1 MSETAI
7 EGQQRKK
14 RRFRFKAP
22 GLSGWILISII
33 LGVVT
38 GLFFGEIAGKI
49 GFIGDAY
56 IKLIQMTVLPYI
68 LVSLI
73 AGIGSL
79 SVREAGLMARK
90 GGVWLLL
97 IWAIGFLVILLMP
110 LTFPKWVTASFFTS
124 SLVEAP
130 ETVNFLD
137 LYIPSNPFFSL
148 SAGLIPA
155 IVLFSLA
162 LGIALMNLK
171 TKGAIINA
179 CHTISKALVAVSGFM
194 VKLSPIGLFAIT
206 AAAAGT
212 LTPAEFGRLQVYI
225 IVFIIASLLLS
236 LWILPALVSAFT
248 PFSYRDV
255 MKRFQAPFLVAFATG
270 NLFVVLPILI
280 EGCKEMFREH
290 KTTGEDADNYVDV
303 LLPVYFNFPNLGKL
317 LIILFILFAFWFN
330 GSTLPLASYP
340 SFIITGLIT
349 FFGSLD
355 LAIPFLLDFFRLPAD
370 LYNLYIVSG
379 VITGR
384 FATLVGAVNLVVFT
398 LLTTAAVTGLLKIR
412 KIKLLVYIGALV
424 LSLTAT
430 VAGLTLFIDKTM
442 DNPYNRDIAISTR
455 ELYYDAVPAV
465 VRDERPEDPPKRQFE
480 RKMLDEIIERG
491 VLRVG
496 YRKNS
501 LPWSYRNNIG
511 ELVGLDIELAHL
523 LAGDLGVSLEFI
535 PYEMD
540 MLDKDLLQRR
550 FDIVMSSILTKT
562 YSGSHMNY
570 TESYMD
576 ISAAF
581 VVPDHM
587 RNDFESIDKIKSMG
601 YLKIG
606 YVSGGFNLSLL
617 QSVFPRIIWTEI
629 DDMSEFFGGNRP
641 DLDGVF
647 GSAES
652 GSAWTLLHPEFNVSV
667 VKPSYVRYPVS
678 FVTGGNDI
686 DFTNYV
692 NRWISIIK
700 RNGQFDTMYGYWVQ
714 GKDKPEDIPPRWSVI
729 RDVLGWIE

>member
-1 MSETAI
+1 
-7 EGQQRKK
+7 
-14 RRFRFKAP
+14 
-22 GLSGWILISII
+22 
-33 LGVVT
+33 
-38 GLFFGEIAGKI
+38 
-49 GFIGDAY
+49 
-56 IKLIQMTVLPYI
+56 
-68 LVSLI
+68 
-73 AGIGSL
+73 
-79 SVREAGLMARK
+79 
-90 GGVWLLL
+90 
-97 IWAIGFLVILLMP
+97 
-110 LTFPKWVTASFFTS
+110 
-124 SLVEAP
+124 
-130 ETVNFLD
+130 
-137 LYIPSNPFFSL
+137 
-148 SAGLIPA
+148 
-155 IVLFSLA
+155 
-162 LGIALMNLK
+162 
-171 TKGAIINA
+171 
-179 CHTISKALVAVSGFM
+179 
-194 VKLSPIGLFAIT
+194 
-206 AAAAGT
+206 
-212 LTPAEFGRLQVYI
+212 
-225 IVFIIASLLLS
+225 
-236 LWILPALVSAFT
+236 
-248 PFSYRDV
+248 
-255 MKRFQAPFLVAFATG
+255 
-270 NLFVVLPILI
+270 
-280 EGCKEMFREH
+280 
-290 KTTGEDADNYVDV
+290 
-303 LLPVYFNFPNLGKL
+303 
-317 LIILFILFAFWFN
+317 
-330 GSTLPLASYP
+330 
-340 SFIITGLIT
+340 
-349 FFGSLD
+349 
-355 LAIPFLLDFFRLPAD
+355 
-370 LYNLYIVSG
+370 

-523 LAGDLGVSLEFI
+523 LASDLGVSLEFI

-587 RNDFESIDKIKSMG
+587 RSDFESIDKIKSMG